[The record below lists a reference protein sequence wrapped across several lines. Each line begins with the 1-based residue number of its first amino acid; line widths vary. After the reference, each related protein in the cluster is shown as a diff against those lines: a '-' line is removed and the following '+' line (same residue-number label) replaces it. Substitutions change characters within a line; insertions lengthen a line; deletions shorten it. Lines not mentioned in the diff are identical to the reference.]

1 MVSLVIRRHAE
12 RGSEEG
18 SGRALSAAGHAAAR
32 RLRRDAEEFALVVSS
47 PRERARATAVE
58 IAGRVDE
65 TSELLGGSPDEAL
78 TQQQYDTLRSL
89 HDVLE
94 LIAGS
99 EHALSFAR
107 QQLAT
112 WESIARRLRDG
123 TTALVITHGGNIV
136 LPAALVARR
145 LGRDIAPIPLSH
157 LEGVRVEYAQSRW
170 RSVERLSANG
180 HSPIVQTEIPLG
192 GNLSQAVRV
201 GDTVRRRA
209 GPWTPAVQ
217 SLLAH
222 LEAVGFTAAPRSLG
236 FDERGRA
243 VLTYLPGDI
252 HGGWPEPMPPW
263 MFEDITTL
271 RRAAELLRRY
281 HDAVLTFRPPPD
293 ATWHQVAPGRHE
305 LICHND
311 WSPYNAI
318 FREHDPVVMLDWDHT
333 GPGSRVWDV
342 ASSAHTWV
350 PLYPKKSELS
360 LEQKAARLAVF
371 CETYGDVEPGAVLDV
386 LPEQLRLVAQ
396 LVRTNADGGDPGA
409 QKLAGWNVPAL
420 LREEADLLVRQRS
433 DLMGDRRGARDE
445 QSDPAVG

>member
-1 MVSLVIRRHAE
+1 
-12 RGSEEG
+12 
-18 SGRALSAAGHAAAR
+18 LSAAGISAAR
-32 RLRRDAEEFALVVSS
+32 RLRRDEEEFALVISS

-65 TSELLGGSPDEAL
+65 TSEFLAGSPDDAL

-89 HDVLE
+89 QDVLE
-94 LIAGS
+94 LIGS
-99 EHALSFAR
+99 NEHALRFAR

-112 WESIARRLRDG
+112 WESIGRRLRDG
-123 TTALVITHGGNIV
+123 TTALVGTHGGNIV
-136 LPAALVARR
+136 LPEALLARR
-145 LGRDIAPIPLSH
+145 IGQDVAPLPLSH
-157 LEGVRVEYAQSRW
+157 LEGVRVDYSQGRW
-170 RSVERLSANG
+170 RGLQRLSPNKN
-180 HSPIVQTEIPLG
+180 SPILQTEIPLG

-243 VLTYLPGDI
+243 VLAYLPGDI
-252 HGGWPEPMPPW
+252 YGGWPEPMPTW

-271 RRAAELLRRY
+271 KRAAELLRRY
-281 HDAVLTFRPPPD
+281 HDAVLTFRPPPE
-293 ATWHQVAPGRHE
+293 ATWHQVAPSRHE

-318 FREHDPVVMLDWDHT
+318 FREHEPTVMLDWDHA

-342 ASSAHTWV
+342 AASAYTWV
-350 PLYPKKSELS
+350 PLSPTKRELS

-371 CETYGDVEPGAVLDV
+371 CDTYGDVEPGAVLDV
-386 LPEQLRLVAQ
+386 LPEQLRFVADLVQ
-396 LVRTNADGGDPGA
+396 TKADGGDPGA
-409 QKLAGWNVPAL
+409 RKLAGWNVPARL
-420 LREEADLLVRQRS
+420 HEEADLLVRQRA
-433 DLMGDRRGARDE
+433 DLIGDR
-445 QSDPAVG
+445 

>member
-89 HDVLE
+89 QDVLE

-170 RSVERLSANG
+170 RSVERLSADG

-236 FDERGRA
+236 VDERGRA
-243 VLTYLPGDI
+243 VLAYLPGEI

-350 PLYPKKSELS
+350 PLYPKRSELS

-386 LPEQLRLVAQ
+386 LPEQLRFVAQ
-396 LVRTNADGGDPGA
+396 LVRTDADGGDPGA
-409 QKLAGWNVPAL
+409 QKLAGWNVPAR
-420 LREEADLLVRQRS
+420 LREEADLLVRQKEALRP
-433 DLMGDRRGARDE
+433 ARHRD
-445 QSDPAVG
+445 

>member
-1 MVSLVIRRHAE
+1 M
-12 RGSEEG
+12 
-18 SGRALSAAGHAAAR
+18 
-32 RLRRDAEEFALVVSS
+32 
-47 PRERARATAVE
+47 
-58 IAGRVDE
+58 
-65 TSELLGGSPDEAL
+65 
-78 TQQQYDTLRSL
+78 
-89 HDVLE
+89 
-94 LIAGS
+94 
-99 EHALSFAR
+99 
-107 QQLAT
+107 
-112 WESIARRLRDG
+112 
-123 TTALVITHGGNIV
+123 VITHGGNIV

-145 LGRDIAPIPLSH
+145 LGQDIAPIPFSH
-157 LEGVRVEYAQSRW
+157 LEGVRVEYAQSW

-209 GPWTPAVQ
+209 GPSTPAVQ

-236 FDERGRA
+236 VDERGRA
-243 VLTYLPGDI
+243 VLAYLPGEI

-263 MFEDITTL
+263 MFEDLTTL

-293 ATWHQVAPGRHE
+293 ARWHQVAPGTHE

-386 LPEQLRLVAQ
+386 LPEQLRFVAH

-409 QKLAGWNVPAL
+409 QKLAGWNVPAR
-420 LREEADLLVRQRS
+420 LREEADLLVRQKEALRP
-433 DLMGDRRGARDE
+433 ARHRD
-445 QSDPAVG
+445 

>member
-1 MVSLVIRRHAE
+1 MVSLEIRRHAE
-12 RGSEEG
+12 RDSEEG
-18 SGRALSAAGHAAAR
+18 SGSVLSAAGIAAAR
-32 RLRRDAEEFALVVSS
+32 GLRRDAEEFALVITS
-47 PRERARATAVE
+47 PRKRAHETAIE
-58 IAGRVDE
+58 IAGHVDE
-65 TSELLGGSPDEAL
+65 TSEFLAGSPDEAL
-78 TQQQYDTLRSL
+78 TQEQYDTTRSL
-89 HDVLE
+89 QDVLE
-94 LIAGS
+94 LIGGN
-99 EHALSFAR
+99 EHALGFAR

-123 TTALVITHGGNIV
+123 TTAFVVTHGGNIV
-136 LPAALVARR
+136 LPAALLARR
-145 LGRDIAPIPLSH
+145 LGTDVAPLPLSY
-157 LEGVRVEYAQSRW
+157 LEGVRVEYSQGRW
-170 RSVERLSANG
+170 RGLERLSANSN
-180 HSPIVQTEIPLG
+180 SPIVQTEIPLG

-222 LEAVGFTAAPRSLG
+222 LETVGFTAAPRSLG

-243 VLTYLPGDI
+243 VLAYLPGDI
-252 HGGWPEPMPPW
+252 HGGWPEPMPTW
-263 MFEDITTL
+263 MFEDVTTL
-271 RRAAELLRRY
+271 KRAAELLRRY

-318 FREHDPVVMLDWDHT
+318 FREHEPTVMLDWDHT

-342 ASSAHTWV
+342 ASSAYTWV
-350 PLYPKKSELS
+350 PLSPKSSELS
-360 LEQKAARLAVF
+360 LAQKAQRLAVF
-371 CETYGDVEPGAVLDV
+371 CDTYGDVEPGAVVAV
-386 LPEQLRLVAQ
+386 LPEQLRFIAQ
-396 LVRTNADGGDPGA
+396 LVQTGADGGDPGA
-409 QKLAGWNVPAL
+409 QKLAGWNVPARL
-420 LREEADLLVRQRS
+420 HEEADLLVRQRS

>member
-12 RGSEEG
+12 QGSEEESEG
-18 SGRALSAAGHAAAR
+18 ALSAAGHAAAR

-89 HDVLE
+89 QDVLE

-112 WESIARRLRDG
+112 WESIARGLRDG
-123 TTALVITHGGNIV
+123 AAALVVTHGGNIV
-136 LPAALVARR
+136 LPAALLARR
-145 LGRDIAPIPLSH
+145 LGTDLAPLPLSH

-170 RSVERLSANG
+170 RSVERLSADG

-192 GNLSQAVRV
+192 GNLSQALRV

-243 VLTYLPGDI
+243 VLAYLPGDT

-263 MFEDITTL
+263 MFEDVTTL
-271 RRAAELLRRY
+271 KRAAELLRRY
-281 HDAVLTFRPPPD
+281 HDAVLTFRPPPG
-293 ATWHQVAPGRHE
+293 ARWHQVAPGTHE

-311 WSPYNAI
+311 WSPYNAV
-318 FREHDPVVMLDWDHT
+318 FREHEPTVMLDWDHT

-342 ASSAHTWV
+342 ASSAYTWV
-350 PLYPKKSELS
+350 PLSPKSGELS
-360 LEQKAARLAVF
+360 LAQKAARLAVF
-371 CETYGDVEPGAVLDV
+371 CDTYGDVEPGAVLDL
-386 LPEQLRLVAQ
+386 LPEQLRFVADLVQAK
-396 LVRTNADGGDPGA
+396 ADGGDPGA
-409 QKLAGWNVPAL
+409 QKLAGWNVPAR
-420 LREEADLLVRQRS
+420 LREEAELLVRQRS
-433 DLMGDRRGARDE
+433 DLVEGR
-445 QSDPAVG
+445 